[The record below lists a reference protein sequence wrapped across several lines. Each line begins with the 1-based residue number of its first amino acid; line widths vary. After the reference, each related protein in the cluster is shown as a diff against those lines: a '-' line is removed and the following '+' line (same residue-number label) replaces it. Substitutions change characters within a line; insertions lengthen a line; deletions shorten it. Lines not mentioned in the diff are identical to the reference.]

1 MKKSG
6 SIIEWA
12 MKNSVFPLAL
22 AFVLFAVGI
31 FGLFN
36 MPRNE
41 FPEFTIRQG
50 LVIGFYPGASSEQVE
65 EQLTSKVEQFLFS
78 YNEVNKAKTY
88 SYSRDGMMYLYVEI
102 ANRIDHNST
111 QQFWNKLKSDILIF
125 QQSQLPDEVQG
136 VVVNSDF
143 GSTAAMILAVESESR
158 PYKDLERHVEEI
170 EDDLRQLDDI
180 AKISHSGGLTEQVA
194 IYVDNNKLAQ
204 YGIGPGQIMQSLKQ
218 QGAISPAGTLDGKT
232 IDRH

>member
-50 LVIGFYPGASSEQVE
+50 LVIGFYPGANILVC
-65 EQLTSKVEQFLFS
+65 
-78 YNEVNKAKTY
+78 
-88 SYSRDGMMYLYVEI
+88 
-102 ANRIDHNST
+102 
-111 QQFWNKLKSDILIF
+111 LIF
-125 QQSQLPDEVQG
+125 W
-136 VVVNSDF
+136 
-143 GSTAAMILAVESESR
+143 
-158 PYKDLERHVEEI
+158 
-170 EDDLRQLDDI
+170 
-180 AKISHSGGLTEQVA
+180 
-194 IYVDNNKLAQ
+194 
-204 YGIGPGQIMQSLKQ
+204 
-218 QGAISPAGTLDGKT
+218 
-232 IDRH
+232 